1 MFELLLSLVFSTII
15 TNADLPQI
23 NQLSFID
30 LIRHSSREQE
40 MQVGGDVAG
49 LASLPLA
56 KNKLAEPKKI
66 NHDSLGIEVTAE
78 AGILVDRASGKVLW
92 QKDASQVRSIASLTK
107 LMTVLVFLDNNPG
120 WDEIV
125 TIKDDDQRQGG
136 VMFLA
141 TGDKVT
147 VRDLFY
153 LSLVRSVNCSAAAL
167 ARSTGLTPEE
177 FVQNMNSKAKELEMD
192 NTYFVEPTGLD
203 PKNIS
208 TAEDVVKLLDY
219 VMQNNAIAN
228 ATTLREY
235 SVNILNKGI
244 KRTAQSTDWLLGGF
258 LNQEPYEILGG
269 KTGYLV
275 EAGYCLGLITEK
287 QGHQVISVMLGSK
300 SISDRFNDTKG
311 IVDWGFRNYYW

>member
-235 SVNILNKGI
+235 SVNILNKGT